1 MRIAATLLTTAA
13 MLMLV
18 AAANAQGNFD
28 AFLEQDAEAQARE
41 GVGDEELRQFE
52 EVLNGADA
60 DRALRAMRFMLASGK
75 PRLVRRAMEF
85 GLFAAE
91 PLFRH
96 EALRA
101 IFEAGGPFRIEVD
114 LSGPQADESKMLGTV
129 LYWGGSNNLDGTAGY
144 YVFSTDPY
152 DSEDRCWKF
161 EDSSKCA
168 FYLTRDV
175 VSLKDW
181 TYASGN
187 LVLSS
192 SGVLE
197 GNIQNTNGPGKPA
210 VPAADRPDRLTTP
223 LREYAARPIGTAGPD
238 PKFLSRPRPATRC
251 RSAGPR
257 SCPARPVRRRL
268 T

>member
-1 MRIAATLLTTAA
+1 MRIVATLLTTAA

-28 AFLEQDAEAQARE
+28 AFLEEDAETQARD
-41 GVGDEELRQFE
+41 GVGEEELRQFE

-60 DRALRAMRFMLASGK
+60 DRALRAMRFMLTSGK
-75 PRLVRRAMEF
+75 PRLVRRAKEF

-101 IFEAGGPFRIEVD
+101 VFEAGGPFRIEVD
-114 LSGPQADESKMLGTV
+114 LSGPQADESNMLGRV

-152 DSEDRCWKF
+152 DSDDRCWKF
-161 EDSSKCA
+161 KDSSTCA

-181 TYASGN
+181 SYAAGDLALN
-187 LVLSS
+187 S

-197 GNIQNTNGPGKPA
+197 GSIQDTNGASNPA
-210 VPAADRPDRLTTP
+210 VPARIVLID
-223 LREYAARPIGTAGPD
+223 
-238 PKFLSRPRPATRC
+238 
-251 RSAGPR
+251 
-257 SCPARPVRRRL
+257 
-268 T
+268 